1 MPENHHS
8 GFNTR
13 YPRIIDQIDKVKPVR
28 YGKTRNFADGAVTR
42 LSPYISRG
50 VISTRMVLDKI
61 LQQDLPYY
69 AIEKFIQE
77 LAWRDYW
84 QQVWIA
90 KGDAIDEDLKQPQP
104 DVAHHQMPLAL
115 DQATTGIDAID
126 TAIEELYQTG
136 YMHNHVRMYVASV
149 ACNIAKSH
157 WRVPAQW
164 MYYHLL
170 DGDWASNALSWQWV
184 AGSNANKKY
193 FANQDNIN
201 KYFYSEQKRSFLDR
215 DYPELVQLETPA
227 VLQDCHQQSL
237 NSELPQTKALA
248 LDPSLPTLVYNYYN
262 LDPTWRQDQPAN
274 RILLLEPSLFNRYPV
289 AAKNIEFIL
298 KLADNIPDIQLFCG
312 EFADLEAMT
321 QSGSIYFK
329 EHPLNGHYRGQED
342 PRDWM
347 FQVEGYYP
355 SFFAFWK
362 RCKKE
367 IKTW

>member
-1 MPENHHS
+1 MPDNHHN

-13 YPRIIDQIDKVKPVR
+13 YPRILDQIDQVKPVR

-50 VISTRMVLDKI
+50 VISTRMIMDKI
-61 LQQDLPYY
+61 LEQDLPYY

-90 KGDAIDEDLKQPQP
+90 RGDAIDGDLKQPQQ
-104 DVAHHQMPLAL
+104 DVAHYQMPLAV

-126 TAIEELYQTG
+126 AAIEELYRTG
-136 YMHNHVRMYVASV
+136 YMHNHMRMYVASV
-149 ACNIAKSH
+149 ACNVGKAH

-201 KYFYSEQKRSFLDR
+201 KYFYSEQKHSFLDR
-215 DYPELVQLETPA
+215 DYAELVQMPTPT
-227 VLQDCHQQSL
+227 VLQETLQQSL
-237 NSELPQTKALA
+237 SCELAETRRPE
-248 LDPSLPTLVYNYYN
+248 LDPQLPTLVYNYYN
-262 LDPTWRQDQPAN
+262 LDPAWRKDQPAN
-274 RILLLEPSLFNRYPV
+274 RILLLEPSQFSILPV
-289 AAKNIEFIL
+289 AAKNIDFIL
-298 KLADNIPDIQLFCG
+298 ELADNIPGIQLFRG
-312 EFADLEAMT
+312 EFAELEALT
-321 QSGSIYFK
+321 QSSEIYYK
-329 EHPLNGHYRGQED
+329 EHPLNQHYRGHQD

-362 RCKKE
+362 RCKKQ
-367 IKTW
+367 INTW